1 MYFTIKDSLLSA
13 SAVESASSVGLCCLC
28 RRQGSLENLYTG
40 KIQGKCEH
48 AVFRTTQTLLD
59 SGMEESGASHQSL

>member
-40 KIQGKCEH
+40 KIQTRRVSNNPNAPGLWNGG
-48 AVFRTTQTLLD
+48 VWGFSPIPIGL
-59 SGMEESGASHQSL
+59 